1 MRVKSAVRRMSV
13 SNYATNDATEQSVH
27 ATRAHSQG
35 VYQPSLDDG
44 VDTCSGI
51 TDKIDGAVD
60 LLHHVMSD
68 VLVDSMTMAVERT
81 QLDSRE
87 ERRRI
92 NQMKTHF
99 HNYKNCVAVQVML
112 DDMPRELRQWL
123 TTSVNQ

>member
-1 MRVKSAVRRMSV
+1 M
-13 SNYATNDATEQSVH
+13 H

-35 VYQPSLDDG
+35 VEQPSLDDG
-44 VDTCSGI
+44 VDTCSAI

-60 LLHHVMSD
+60 LLHHLMAD

-99 HNYKNCVAVQVML
+99 DNYKNCVAAQVVL
-112 DDMPRELRQWL
+112 ADMPSELRQWL